1 MHTMHKMRTF
11 LLPNISDIAPMT
23 GFAMNCNI
31 ENKDPRIPE
40 KIENPVFH
48 FLFLVQITFA
58 RYTSCTIFKKPPVKI
73 LLESLNF
80 TI

>member
-1 MHTMHKMRTF
+1 MHKMRTF

-40 KIENPVFH
+40 KMGNSTFN
-48 FLFLVQITFA
+48 FLFLVQTTFA
-58 RYTSCTIFKKPPVKI
+58 RSYILFKQVAPFSKN
-73 LLESLNF
+73 LL
-80 TI
+80 